1 MIDPAVTAPFL
12 AATLTLGVAGVAKLL
27 RPTDTAGALRTA
39 GLPLGRGAVRTG
51 AVAEIAVAAAA
62 VVRPGPLTGSLVAA
76 SYAAFSVFVIV
87 ALRKG
92 WPLASCGCFGR
103 PDTRPTAAHAA
114 LDAAAAGGA
123 IWWAVSAPG
132 TIPSVFSHAPWAGGP
147 LVLVTV
153 LIAGLAYLIW
163 TNPIASGALK

>member
-12 AATLTLGVAGVAKLL
+12 AATVTLGGAGAAKLL
-27 RPTDTAGALRTA
+27 KPEDTAGALRAA
-39 GLPLGRGAVRTG
+39 GLPLGRGAVRVG
-51 AVAEIAVAAAA
+51 AVAEVVVAAAA
-62 VVRPGPLTGSLVAA
+62 VVWPGPLTCSLVAA
-76 SYAAFSVFVIV
+76 SYAALSVFVIV

-123 IWWAVSAPG
+123 IWWAITAPATMG
-132 TIPSVFSHAPWAGGP
+132 PVFSHAPWAGGP
-147 LVLVTV
+147 LVLVTL